1 MQKLKIKMPLKIMDR
16 EIEQYP
22 VYVLGR
28 RGRLVRTQRV
38 HSTRDYNHCLIH
50 LHHYIPYNEY
60 WKHYQWFKD
69 RGIEQK
75 LILLPIPMHEQLHYI
90 AISNL
95 SEKEFEEEYG
105 MPRSE
110 LIFYKKNYRG

>member
-1 MQKLKIKMPLKIMDR
+1 MQRTKIKMPLKIMDR

-28 RGRLVRTQRV
+28 RGKLVRTQRV
-38 HSTRDYNHCLIH
+38 QSTRDYNHCLIH

-60 WKHYQWFKD
+60 WKHYQWFRD

-75 LILLPIPMHEQLHYI
+75 LILLPIPMHEQVHNI
-90 AISNL
+90 AIRNMSD
-95 SEKEFEEEYG
+95 KEFEEYYG
-105 MPRSE
+105 IKRE
-110 LIFYKKNYRG
+110 TLIFKK